1 VKALG
6 KTAETLKSGVEGAGV
21 GAVVG
26 PAVGVTARGGA
37 AAGDWI
43 RERGSD
49 VLQSGGR
56 KALNAFRDKVKG
68 ESVLAGI
75 VTTAA
80 SGGNLLKGAAA
91 TAGTYAAGK
100 AAKYGAKKLEEFGL
114 REIDR
119 VMALPVHY
127 RRIDR
132 IHGERWR
139 RKGSWRYYIRA
150 QPKRPAI

>member
-1 VKALG
+1 
-6 KTAETLKSGVEGAGV
+6 
-21 GAVVG
+21 
-26 PAVGVTARGGA
+26 
-37 AAGDWI
+37 
-43 RERGSD
+43 
-49 VLQSGGR
+49 
-56 KALNAFRDKVKG
+56 LNAFRDKVKG

-80 SGGNLLKGAAA
+80 SGGDLLKGAAA

-127 RRIDR
+127 RGALTES
-132 IHGERWR
+132 GERWR

>member
-1 VKALG
+1 MKALG
-6 KTAETLKSGVEGAGV
+6 KTAETLKPGVEGAGV

-43 RERGSD
+43 RVRGSD

-100 AAKYGAKKLEEFGL
+100 AAKYGAKKLEEFGFVRSIVL
-114 REIDR
+114 CSPG
-119 VMALPVHY
+119 ALQ

-150 QPKRPAI
+150 QQKRPAI